1 MNLPAEFMEMPAK
14 TLFKVAGDPWAV
26 IVTRSGKKF
35 CQRALKFLDEHA
47 ALNWCLKRRATLV
60 LLPPATPANLN

>member
-1 MNLPAEFMEMPAK
+1 MNLPAEFLGMPGK
-14 TLFKVAGDPWAV
+14 TLFKVAADPWAV

-35 CQRALKFLDEHA
+35 RQRALKFLDEHA

-60 LLPPATPANLN
+60 LLPPAPDCKSN